1 MNTQPISPSTTQAA
15 IQKSNKAFNSVQLNI
30 VTFVDVAK
38 MLRNDSAEG
47 CVYMMDNNV
56 NSQGQGT
63 PNLQTVCK
71 GGQTLNWIIYA
82 TDSNQLPDGSWPAS
96 VRINNLVFVENDRS
110 ETETLRVC
118 DELKIYGGPDRINSK
133 FTPVYYYWAGTVS
146 PSIEGGIYNYRFVL
160 QIDIPGQSKSLYYN
174 FDTPSLLVLP
184 QVPQDI

>member
-1 MNTQPISPSTTQAA
+1 MNTQPNSTPTTDTPV
-15 IQKSNKAFNSVQLNI
+15 KKTYKAFNSVQLNI
-30 VTFVDVAK
+30 VTIVDVAK
-38 MLRNDSAEG
+38 ILRNDSAEG

-63 PNLQTVCK
+63 SNLQTVCK

-82 TDSNQLPDGSWPAS
+82 MDSNQLPDGSWPAS
-96 VRINNLVFVENDRS
+96 VRINNLVFVENDRT

-118 DELKIYGGPDRINSK
+118 DELKIYGGPDRINSRY
-133 FTPVYYYWAGTVS
+133 TPVYYYWAGTVS